1 MKQLLSVVLLG
12 LVWFIATP
20 LHAQENI
27 QIANNTV
34 RVNLP
39 DTITFALTAESDDPL
54 TQAVLVYGT
63 NGLTCQPGGSRQPVA
78 FESAGQIDIAWT
90 WELKRSRTLPPGA
103 EVWWRWEITDAE
115 GNRSLTE
122 RQAAGLLDTT
132 HNWRSLSR
140 DGVTVYWYAGSTSF
154 AELVLQEAVE
164 SLDRLVDEIGV
175 PRLEAVQLWVYD
187 SSAAVRAAIVNVPE
201 WTGGVAFPDYGV
213 TVIAAAPGQDEW
225 TRRIIRHELAH
236 LVVDARVFNCR
247 GIRLPT
253 WLSEGLSRYAERTD
267 PSVELLPVRAA
278 LANGTLPPL
287 RSLARGFSA
296 YSNAASLSYGQSYAV
311 VAFLIEAYGPQQ
323 MDLLLETMQAGQSI
337 DAALMA
343 VYGFDTA
350 GLDVAWRNAEGYPA
364 TPTSAADALALAAT
378 PTLVAT
384 LALGGVPVAQTTATP
399 TAVFTL
405 TPTAK
410 PSATPTKPTP
420 TVETAVSPTPLPDP
434 TATPIANLPAPET
447 AVTHSTWLFIGLGL
461 VVLVA
466 LILIYSM
473 TRRP

>member
-1 MKQLLSVVLLG
+1 MKQLLWVLCLG
-12 LVWFIATP
+12 LVCLTAIP
-20 LHAQENI
+20 LYAQDTI
-27 QIANNTV
+27 QTTSDTV
-34 RVNLP
+34 HIDLP
-39 DTITFALTAESDDPL
+39 DTITFQLLAESDNL
-54 TQAVLVYGT
+54 LEQAVLVYGT

-122 RQAAGLLDTT
+122 RQAAGLLDTA

-140 DGVTVYWYAGSTSF
+140 DGVTVYWYAGNANF
-154 AELVLQEAVE
+154 AEFVLQEAIE
-164 SLDRLVDEIGV
+164 SLDRLVEEVGV

-187 SSAAVRAAIVNVPE
+187 SPAAMRSAVVNVPE
-201 WTGGVAFPDYGV
+201 WTGGVAFPEYGV
-213 TVIAAAPGQDEW
+213 TVIAAVPGRTEW
-225 TRRIIRHELAH
+225 SQRIIRHELAH
-236 LVVDARVFNCR
+236 LVVEARVFNCR

-267 PSVELLPVRAA
+267 PSLELQPVRAA

-296 YSNAASLSYGQSYAV
+296 YSNAASLSYSQSYAV
-311 VAFLIEAYGPQQ
+311 VSFLIEAYGPER
-323 MDLLLETMQAGQSI
+323 MDLLLGTMQAGQPI
-337 DAALMA
+337 DAALMT

-364 TPTSAADALALAAT
+364 TPTSAADALVLAAT
-378 PTLVAT
+378 PTQIAT
-384 LALGGVPVAQTTATP
+384 LALGGVPMAQTTATP
-399 TAVFTL
+399 TAVPTL
-405 TPTAK
+405 TPTAN
-410 PSATPTKPTP
+410 PTATPPRPTP
-420 TVETAVSPTPLPDP
+420 PAETAVSPTPHAP
-434 TATPIANLPAPET
+434 TATPVADPPAPET
-447 AVTHSTWLFIGLGL
+447 AVMPRTWLFGGLGL
-461 VVLVA
+461 VLLAA